1 MVYKRGSAW
10 DYHSVASSIEIV
22 YENPLCRVTLIW
34 VKPKFMFNSNW
45 GHLAQ
50 GVAEIAIFFY
60 CCFSFIRV
68 QTGLQDSSVTRL
80 LSLFQLKTFFAS
92 NWMHFVY
99 KLDHL
104 FQSTRVSDENSSV
117 KKTFHFSKLVST
129 QDFFCIQNMQHSK
142 PHTEIS
148 ALSDFI

>member
-10 DYHSVASSIEIV
+10 YYHSIASSIEIV
-22 YENPLCRVTLIW
+22 YENHFCRVTLIW

-92 NWMHFVY
+92 

-117 KKTFHFSKLVST
+117 TKTFHFSKLVST
-129 QDFFCIQNMQHSK
+129 QDIFCIQNMQHSK
-142 PHTEIS
+142 THTEIS

>member
-22 YENPLCRVTLIW
+22 YENPLCRVTLLW

-45 GHLAQ
+45 GHPAQ

-68 QTGLQDSSVTRL
+68 QTRLQNSSVTRL

-92 NWMHFVY
+92 
-99 KLDHL
+99 K
-104 FQSTRVSDENSSV
+104 
-117 KKTFHFSKLVST
+117 
-129 QDFFCIQNMQHSK
+129 MQHSK